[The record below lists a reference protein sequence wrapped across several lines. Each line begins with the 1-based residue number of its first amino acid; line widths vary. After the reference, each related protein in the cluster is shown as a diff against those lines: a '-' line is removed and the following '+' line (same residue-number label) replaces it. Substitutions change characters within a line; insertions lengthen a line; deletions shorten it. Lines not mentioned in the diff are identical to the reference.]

1 MMKRSV
7 RKGLRVI
14 AGLACMVCVMALGV
28 MFAQGRVHDQTY
40 DELEEAFDREV
51 SQGSDASDGKNDVED
66 AEEEDADPYEGHATL
81 PPTVLGW
88 LSVGN
93 TSISY
98 PVVQSTESMPHDWY
112 LDHDAWNRWNP
123 LGCPYL
129 DDRAIAGGQHMV
141 IYAHHNEGT
150 NQMFSELARMYHQAA
165 FETLGDMTWETAE
178 GTVTYKPLCA
188 MRVDSSYSTIQKF
201 SFDDNDAFRDFLY
214 VVGSTSDSRTNNW
227 WDEKE
232 QATQACTL
240 VTCSNAEAGQQER
253 TLVVFIR

>member
-40 DELEEAFDREV
+40 EELEEAFDREV
-51 SQGSDASDGKNDVED
+51 SQGSDASDREDDVED

-112 LDHDAWNRWNP
+112 LDHDAWDRWNP

-129 DDRAIAGGQHMV
+129 DDRAVAGGQHMV

-165 FETLGDMTWETAE
+165 FETLGDLTWETAE
-178 GTVTYKPLCA
+178 GTVTYKPMCA
-188 MRVDSSYSTIQKF
+188 MRVDSSYSTIQTF
-201 SFDDNDAFRDFLY
+201 SFTDDEAFRHWLDWIAISCDAQSPT
-214 VVGSTSDSRTNNW
+214 G
-227 WDEKE
+227 DEDRDV
-232 QATQACTL
+232 ATQACTL
-240 VTCSNAEAGQQER
+240 ITCSNAEAGQQER
-253 TLVVFIR
+253 TLVVFVR